1 MSWTAIMVAAI
12 SIMMVFTS
20 PVLAETGARGD
31 SSNALI
37 WLFLGICGLIIFLQI
52 VPVVRL
58 AFKLAKRD
66 FGKKESMEDEL
77 ETATNRYS

>member
-1 MSWTAIMVAAI
+1 MSWTARMVAAI
-12 SIMMVFTS
+12 SIMMVFYS

-31 SSNALI
+31 RSNALI
-37 WLFLGICGLIIFLQI
+37 WLFLGICGLIMFLQI

-58 AFKLAKRD
+58 AFRLVKGD

-77 ETATNRYS
+77 QTATNKYS